1 MWRRWIFIRGDA
13 LTKFGNEA
21 EDGACDGRLGLFA
34 QEEKVRREMGG
45 MGDGDVERGWTG
57 GGGWGGS
64 TTLEVQVQ
72 VCSEPSC
79 CSLPPRCGWW
89 WWIAFPVTTS
99 AKHSHTLTHS
109 LIHA

>member
-1 MWRRWIFIRGDA
+1 MRGDA
-13 LTKFGNEA
+13 LTSFENEA

-64 TTLEVQVQ
+64 TTLEVQV
-72 VCSEPSC
+72 
-79 CSLPPRCGWW
+79 
-89 WWIAFPVTTS
+89 
-99 AKHSHTLTHS
+99 
-109 LIHA
+109 

>member
-1 MWRRWIFIRGDA
+1 MRGDV
-13 LTKFGNEA
+13 LMSVENEA

-72 VCSEPSC
+72 VQMRNEPSC
-79 CSLPPRCGWW
+79 CSLPPRCGWR
-89 WWIAFPVTTS
+89 WWIAVPVTTS
-99 AKHSHTLTHS
+99 AKHLIHS